1 MKNNTRMK
9 TFLRRYAEIIVAYCV
24 LAVVLVLF
32 AFNQADFF
40 TVYGPQSIFNQVIT
54 LCVASLGQTVIILT
68 SGIDLSVGNLIIFS
82 NCVAATIYMPVTNM
96 LGGSILLGGIATV
109 AIVLLIGVLAGL
121 FNGCMVVYGRLQ
133 PIVVTLATGSIF
145 SGLARYVRPTPGGD
159 VPREFARFF
168 TGRVGGVI
176 PMSAIILALVIVC
189 IWVPYRRSRSG
200 QALYAIGGNEKAA
213 FLNGIKIEK
222 AKLTAY
228 CVAGLCAAICGVLLT
243 AQTRSGDPTAANN
256 FTNNSIAA
264 AVLGGASL
272 MGGKGSYFGSIAGAM
287 TLSLIV
293 GLLIFWNISSYYQN
307 LVQGIILILALSVG
321 FFTAYAK
328 QKREKAEAIAEEKEA
343 A

>member
-1 MKNNTRMK
+1 
-9 TFLRRYAEIIVAYCV
+9 
-24 LAVVLVLF
+24 
-32 AFNQADFF
+32 
-40 TVYGPQSIFNQVIT
+40 
-54 LCVASLGQTVIILT
+54 
-68 SGIDLSVGNLIIFS
+68 
-82 NCVAATIYMPVTNM
+82 
-96 LGGSILLGGIATV
+96 
-109 AIVLLIGVLAGL
+109 
-121 FNGCMVVYGRLQ
+121 
-133 PIVVTLATGSIF
+133 
-145 SGLARYVRPTPGGD
+145 
-159 VPREFARFF
+159 
-168 TGRVGGVI
+168 
-176 PMSAIILALVIVC
+176 MSAIILALVIVC

-228 CVAGLCAAICGVLLT
+228 CVAGLCAAICGILLT

-328 QKREKAEAIAEEKEA
+328 QKREKAEAVAEEKEA

>member
-1 MKNNTRMK
+1 MKRDNMRL
-9 TFLRRYAEIIVAYCV
+9 FLRRNAESVVSCCV

-32 AFNQADFF
+32 AANQADFF

-54 LCVASLGQTVIILT
+54 LCIAALGQTVIILT
-68 SGIDLSVGNLIIFS
+68 SGIDLSVGNLIIFT
-82 NCVAATIYMPVTNM
+82 NCVAATIFMPVTNA
-96 LGGSILLGGIATV
+96 LGGSIVVGGAATIV
-109 AIVLLIGVLAGL
+109 IVLCIGVLAGL

-159 VPREFARFF
+159 VPGEFARFF
-168 TGRVGGVI
+168 TGRVFDVI
-176 PMSAIILALVIVC
+176 PMSAIILLLAVVC
-189 IWVPYRRSRSG
+189 IWLPYRKSRAG

-213 FLNGIKIEK
+213 FLNGIKIERS
-222 AKLTAY
+222 KLIAY
-228 CVAGLCAAICGVLLT
+228 SVAGLCAAICGILLT

-272 MGGKGSYFGSIAGAM
+272 AGGKGSYFGSITGAM

-307 LVQGIILILALSVG
+307 LVQGIILILALSAG
-321 FFTAYAK
+321 FFSSYIK
-328 QKREKAEAIAEEKEA
+328 QRKERAQALAEKEVA
-343 A
+343 

>member
-1 MKNNTRMK
+1 MKNDKVRL
-9 TFLRRYAEIIVAYCV
+9 FLRRNAEGVVAYCV

-32 AFNQADFF
+32 AANQADFF

-54 LCVASLGQTVIILT
+54 LCIAALGQTVIILT
-68 SGIDLSVGNLIIFS
+68 SGIDLSVGNLIIFT
-82 NCVAATIYMPVTNM
+82 NCVAATIFMPVTNA
-96 LGGSILLGGIATV
+96 LGGSIVLGGIAT
-109 AIVLLIGVLAGL
+109 IIILMLIGVLAGL

-145 SGLARYVRPTPGGD
+145 SGLARYVRPTPGGE
-159 VPREFARFF
+159 VPGQFARFF
-168 TGRVGGVI
+168 TGRVFGVI
-176 PMSAIILALVIVC
+176 PMSAIVLALAIVC
-189 IWVPYRRSRSG
+189 IWLPYRRSRAG

-213 FLNGIKIEK
+213 YLNGIKIERS
-222 AKLTAY
+222 KLIAY
-228 CVAGLCAAICGVLLT
+228 SVAGLCAAICGVLLT

-287 TLSLIV
+287 ILSLIV

-307 LVQGIILILALSVG
+307 LVQGIILILALSVS
-321 FFTAYAK
+321 FFTAYVK
-328 QKREKAEAIAEEKEA
+328 QKREKAKALAEKEA
-343 A
+343 V